1 MLAFYSLLLC
11 NYHITGIAGVG
22 QELQGKH
29 EYISTRNT
37 GHCTYIIQDSRT
49 GFLKYDNHKS
59 SGNISGGM

>member
-1 MLAFYSLLLC
+1 M
-11 NYHITGIAGVG
+11 GIAGVG
-22 QELQGKH
+22 QELQGKQ
-29 EYISTRNT
+29 EYISTRNK